1 MKKLEKLFG
10 TAGIRGLFGEKVT
23 ADLIVQLSQSMAE
36 LYPASG
42 MLVGH
47 DARTSSEVLAQYAC
61 ASLAIVGKSV
71 FQVGLCSFPVIANLT
86 TASKHEIAI
95 YITASHNAP
104 EYNGVKVLQSG
115 REFTKEE
122 QDKLEEAIQTKLDA
136 KTAIIHK
143 EWHEIIPQQKI
154 YDADRRYIRRI
165 KNYLQF
171 EGDGRT
177 IIIDPANGPMGLLSP
192 ILFSELGFKVI
203 SINSH
208 VDGSFPGRP
217 GEPIKENLQQLIG
230 LCKLEN
236 AIGIAH
242 DGDGDRVSII
252 DEAGSFIELSRIN
265 ALLAK
270 LAIEEEGEGNVILSI
285 DSSTCI
291 DNVVKLTNSKVIR
304 TNLGELHGK
313 ALAMIAK
320 GERVIFAAEP
330 WKPIHP
336 KWGLW
341 IDGLFSIA
349 NILKVIST
357 KKTTVSE
364 LMKEIPKNIAERRAY
379 LVDEK
384 KQEEKY
390 NQCKETLEKIL
401 KDEQKKELTIDGLR
415 YDMEDGTWILIR
427 KSGTEPK
434 IRLYFESPTQERY
447 NWIKSI
453 IEEIEKK
460 VLLGKE

>member
-23 ADLIVQLSQSMAE
+23 ADLIIQLSQSIAE
-36 LYPASG
+36 LYPESG

-47 DARTSSEVLAQYAC
+47 DARTSSEALAQYAY

-86 TASKHEIAI
+86 TTSKPEIAT

-104 EYNGVKVLQSG
+104 EYNGVKVLQNG

-122 QDKLEEAIQTKLDA
+122 QDKLEEAIHTKLGA

-143 EWHEIIPQQKI
+143 EWHGIIPQQKI

-208 VDGSFPGRP
+208 VDSSFPGRP

-252 DEAGSFIELSRIN
+252 DETGSFIELSRIN

-270 LAIEEEGEGNVILSI
+270 FAIEEEGEGNVILSI

-291 DNVVKLTNSKVIR
+291 DNIVKLTNSKVIR

-313 ALAMIAK
+313 ALAMITK

-330 WKPIHP
+330 WKPINP

-341 IDGLFSIA
+341 IDGLYSVTKIIKFVTLHRTTIVEVMKTIP
-349 NILKVIST
+349 NPISER
-357 KKTTVSE
+357 KSY
-364 LMKEIPKNIAERRAY
+364 LINEIE
-379 LVDEK
+379 VDEIYK
-384 KQEEKY
+384 KCKRKLEELLREEK
-390 NQCKETLEKIL
+390 KEK
-401 KDEQKKELTIDGLR
+401 LTIDGLR
-415 YDMEDGTWILIR
+415 YDMVDGTWILVR

-434 IRLYFESPTQERY
+434 IRLYFESPTQERF
-447 NWIKSI
+447 NWIKTI
-453 IEEIEKK
+453 IEEIEKE
-460 VLLGKE
+460 VLSGKE